1 MDEQAG
7 RSADVVSVGVVIDNR
22 THLHKINQWD
32 SLEQVIETLK
42 KNLFL
47 PVDKKYAL
55 QFDKR
60 NVFITEQNRHE
71 IKDGD
76 FCHLVYA
83 PEILVHMILSNMSN
97 EGWALKKLLGFL
109 KDDFLVREFE
119 KQKGVEKIIALLQV
133 EEVPAEVHDFAFQ
146 VIAELLMQGKVPVEW
161 LKSNL
166 LSRVFS
172 HVAGETAS
180 SNATIAAC
188 LRICLA
194 LYSQGLGEDQQFLD
208 YEMLVAYF
216 DAKSSSLQ
224 VREAALALFNARADK
239 EGPPDRK
246 ILIKARDLLYVT
258 IRELAKISA
267 DFEQQLSLFQV
278 WLVKRLVKKFESPAK
293 FDDPQVQRRLKELTQ
308 PDKESK
314 WDNYTES
321 TLVLLA
327 GYVDTPPEEVQL
339 SLLLLDCLTHS
350 VRSHIQR
357 LSGSIIEHQPFLHL
371 CNLLVRI
378 QVDALGILTE
388 TAPLHLALFGDRAF
402 EEMFC
407 ACIRN
412 LNKTCKEMRAKEED
426 LSKILSV
433 HAKKIE
439 MTLVRRPSGL
449 PDYEEIL
456 SKTSYNDVW
465 EAWHKEDKLKQE
477 HMFRT
482 HRSFVEL
489 RTQLEPQYVELLKKQ
504 RLRVMTDGTK
514 FLKFPSKNQH
524 SPKTV
529 VKKRYWT
536 VTYSPKMQALEF
548 KDSDAKFNDFT
559 LEINQIKNIL
569 SGHNCPHAN
578 KKHSKHCNPELALS
592 INLTTADPEFL
603 NLAASSAL
611 EQDHWVDGIRMLMG
625 QSMTSESYTLELQNL
640 LDMHLQMHLIGFE
653 DVEFPDGPPPPVPD
667 YYDAVISFEHSE

>member
-7 RSADVVSVGVVIDNR
+7 RSADVVSVGVVIENR

-32 SLEQVIETLK
+32 SLEQVIETLR

-47 PVDKKYAL
+47 PVDKQYAL

-71 IKDGD
+71 IRDGD

-83 PEILVHMILSNMSN
+83 PEVLVYTILSKLT
-97 EGWALKKLLGFL
+97 EERWVLKKLLDFVN
-109 KDDFLVREFE
+109 DDFLVREFE
-119 KQKGVEKIIALLQV
+119 KQNGVEKIIALLQV
-133 EEVPAEVHDFAFQ
+133 ETVPAEVHDLAFQ
-146 VIAELLMQGKVPVEW
+146 VIAELFMQGKVPVEW
-161 LKSNL
+161 LKGNL
-166 LSRVFS
+166 LSRVYS
-172 HVAGETAS
+172 QVAGETAT

-194 LYSQGLGEDQQFLD
+194 LYTQGLGEDQQFIT
-208 YEMLVAYF
+208 YEMLVVHF
-216 DAKSSSLQ
+216 DAKSCSLPM
-224 VREAALALFNARADK
+224 REAALALFNARADE

-258 IRELAKISA
+258 IREQATMSA
-267 DFEQQLSLFQV
+267 DFQHQLSLFQV
-278 WLVKRLVKKFESPAK
+278 WLVKRLVRKFESPAQLE
-293 FDDPQVQRRLKELTQ
+293 DPQVQRRLKELTQ
-308 PDKESK
+308 PDTEDSR

-327 GYVDTPPEEVQL
+327 GYVDPPPEKVQL
-339 SLLLLDCLTHS
+339 TLLLLDCLTHS

-371 CNLLVRI
+371 CNLMVKI

-426 LSKILSV
+426 LSKILAV

-439 MTLVRRPSGL
+439 MTLALRPSGL
-449 PDYEEIL
+449 ADYEELL
-456 SKTSYNDVW
+456 SKISYNDVW
-465 EAWHKEDKLKQE
+465 EEWHQEERRKQE

-489 RTQLEPQYVELLKKQ
+489 RAQLEPEYVELLKKQ
-504 RLRVMTDGTK
+504 RLRVMTDGAT
-514 FLKFPSKNQH
+514 FLKFPSKREH
-524 SPKTV
+524 SAKSV
-529 VKKRYWT
+529 VKRRYWT
-536 VTYSPKMQALEF
+536 VRYLPKMLALEF

-559 LEINQIKNIL
+559 IEINQIKNIL

-578 KKHSKHCNPELALS
+578 TKNFKHFNPEFALS

-611 EQDHWVDGIRMLMG
+611 EQDHWMDGIRMLMG
-625 QSMTSESYTLELQNL
+625 QSMISDSYTSELQTL
-640 LDMHLQMHLIGFE
+640 LDMHIKMHMIGFE

-667 YYDAVISFEHSE
+667 YYEAVIS